1 MDIREAAM
9 RAYGELWQD
18 LSGSRKAN
26 DARKY
31 LRDVLTKDEQA
42 QGIQWANE
50 KNGHVTE
57 GEVLAATDMIFAGEQ
72 GPR

>member
-26 DARKY
+26 DARQL
-31 LRDVLTKDEQA
+31 LRDVLTKEEQA
-42 QGIQWANE
+42 QGITWANE

-57 GEVLAATDMIFAGEQ
+57 ADVLAATDMVFGGVQ
-72 GPR
+72 SR